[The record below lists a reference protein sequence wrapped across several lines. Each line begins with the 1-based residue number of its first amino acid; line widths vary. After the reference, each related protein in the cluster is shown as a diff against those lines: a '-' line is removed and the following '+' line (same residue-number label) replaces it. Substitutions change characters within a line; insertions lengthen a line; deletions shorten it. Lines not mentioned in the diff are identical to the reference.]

1 MQLAADKT
9 FETALPATHSAFIY
23 SYEGDVSVDTDSEQ
37 RILGAQSA
45 GVLSAGDRLRVT
57 AKSES
62 AQFIV
67 VAGMP
72 LNEPIVQRG
81 PFVMNTREEIEQA
94 IYDYQNGTLVAA

>member
-1 MQLAADKT
+1 MYRDAILAQEA
-9 FETALPATHSAFIY
+9 FEVHHAT
-23 SYEGDVSVDTDSEQ
+23 
-37 RILGAQSA
+37 
-45 GVLSAGDRLRVT
+45 
-57 AKSES
+57 ES